1 MIEYKF
7 VRFFSSRQIG
17 CVTNGGYPIPFRSVL
32 YGLYRGWVIVPIDI
46 CYNRDGPRLVATPM
60 IRQGDSLRP
69 HIKIAAS
76 YPKYRP
82 PYRRDPIRG
91 NPPGD
96 QGPRQSD
103 VPWVW

>member
-69 HIKIAAS
+69 HIKDRRVLPQVSAALQA
-76 YPKYRP
+76 RP
-82 PYRRDPIRG
+82 DP
-91 NPPGD
+91 
-96 QGPRQSD
+96 
-103 VPWVW
+103 W

>member
-1 MIEYKF
+1 MFEYKF

-69 HIKIAAS
+69 HIKDRRVLLQVSAALQA
-76 YPKYRP
+76 RP
-82 PYRRDPIRG
+82 DP
-91 NPPGD
+91 
-96 QGPRQSD
+96 
-103 VPWVW
+103 W